1 MDKENLNNLKLL
13 RWDEMPEFDIYND
26 QLLSII
32 NDELINFEQYDENI
46 KVTKS
51 MINNYVKNEIIPK
64 PNKKKYNKTHIAYVI
79 MITFFKNI
87 LSISEIKSLLNY
99 LTKNDDI
106 SIIYDLFVNI
116 FENTLNNT
124 FKDSENK
131 INYKNDKLIPLQKIC
146 LAISCKYYTKDF
158 LKIVNELN

>member
-1 MDKENLNNLKLL
+1 MDNENLNSLKLL

-26 QLLSII
+26 QLLTIV
-32 NDELINFEQYDENI
+32 NDELKNFEQYDENI

-51 MINNYVKNEIIPK
+51 MVNNYVKHEIMPK
-64 PNKKKYNKTHIAYVI
+64 PDKKKYHKSHIAYVV
-79 MITFFKNI
+79 MITFLKNI
-87 LSISEIKSLLNY
+87 LSISEIKSLMDY

-124 FKDSENK
+124 FKDDEFK
-131 INYKNDKLIPLQKIC
+131 ITYKNDKLIPLQKVC

-158 LKIVNELN
+158 LKIVDELK